1 MTDITSVP
9 LLDLKAQY
17 KQIKADV
24 DKAVS
29 EVFESQLFI
38 NGPQVKDCERAI
50 ASYSRS
56 NFATGVSSG
65 TDALLLSLMV
75 EGIGRGDE
83 VITSDYSF
91 FASAG
96 CISRTGAKPVFV
108 DIDPRTYNIDPDAI
122 ESSITKSTRAI
133 LPVHLYGQMCDMDA
147 IMEIAQRHNM
157 VVIEDAA
164 QAIGAENRGV
174 RAGAVGHYGCFSF
187 FPSKNLGCAGD
198 GGIVVT
204 NDKNRDERLKIF
216 RNHGSNPKYYHRFI
230 GGNFRLDTVQAAVI
244 LAKLPHLDDWS
255 IARNNNADRY
265 NLLFTEHDLIG
276 NGVKSLPEIVTDRH
290 IFNQYIIRVD
300 RRDDLLTYLK
310 ERSVGCE
317 IYYPVPF
324 HLQQCFAYLGYNPGD
339 FPHSEAAAKETLA
352 IPIYPELSDEQ
363 VEYVVD
369 CISDF
374 YRKPSH

>member
-1 MTDITSVP
+1 MKVP

-75 EGIGRGDE
+75 DGIGRGDE

-122 ESSITKSTRAI
+122 ESSITKNTRAI

>member
-1 MTDITSVP
+1 MKVP

-122 ESSITKSTRAI
+122 ESSITKNTRAI